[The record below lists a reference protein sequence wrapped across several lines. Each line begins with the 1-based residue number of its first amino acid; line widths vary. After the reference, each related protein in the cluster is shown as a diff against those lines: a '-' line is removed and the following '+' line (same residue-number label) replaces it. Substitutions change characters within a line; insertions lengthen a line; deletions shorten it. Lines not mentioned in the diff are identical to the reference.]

1 MTQLSHQPLNPR
13 LVSCYQ
19 GDDYHITWRELE
31 KGVNI
36 VNLYPFLTPIS
47 MEMTVCINEEIIV
60 PTHGHWI
67 LHAILLINT
76 SNHFND
82 YVIFF
87 KINNL

>member
-1 MTQLSHQPLNPR
+1 
-13 LVSCYQ
+13 
-19 GDDYHITWRELE
+19 
-31 KGVNI
+31 
-36 VNLYPFLTPIS
+36 